1 MIVPGQDDCFDEA
14 TTMAMGVAFDRAC
27 GSLRSFGTA
36 STVREIIAKRIIEV
50 ARQGER
56 DPARL
61 HYHALKAFD
70 VEETSDVLAA

>member
-1 MIVPGQDDCFDEA
+1 MFVPGQDDCFDEA
-14 TTMAMGVAFDRAC
+14 TTIAMGVAFDRAC
-27 GSLRSFGTA
+27 NSLRLFGTA
-36 STVREIIAKRIIEV
+36 STVREVIAKRIVEV

-70 VEETSDVLAA
+70 VDEKSDVLAA